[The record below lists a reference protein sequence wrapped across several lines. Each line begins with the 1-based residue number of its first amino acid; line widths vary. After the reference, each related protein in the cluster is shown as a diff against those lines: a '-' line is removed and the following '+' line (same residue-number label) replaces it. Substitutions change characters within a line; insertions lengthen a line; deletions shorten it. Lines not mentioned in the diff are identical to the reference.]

1 MFLCVLY
8 GVHFLLKI
16 KRHLFFQSE
25 AVFGRVQ
32 IEMQVRKVEKR
43 IALQLQ
49 LRNGWGTYYMKYVT
63 TDLDQ
68 N

>member
-1 MFLCVLY
+1 MFFCVLY

-32 IEMQVRKVEKR
+32 IEMQVRKVEK
-43 IALQLQ
+43 ISII
-49 LRNGWGTYYMKYVT
+49 KYIFISIDDTVWT
-63 TDLDQ
+63 HKK
-68 N
+68 NRKI